1 VLFVRFGSKDNS
13 GSPCA
18 IAFANP
24 AIGFEHC
31 KVLRDD
37 LAFVGTTVRLL
48 ATNERRAALIANS
61 KWRII
66 S

>member
-1 VLFVRFGSKDNS
+1 VLFVRFGSKNNS

-24 AIGFEHC
+24 AIGFEC
-31 KVLRDD
+31 FKVLHDD

-48 ATNERRAALIANS
+48 ATNGRRAAS
-61 KWRII
+61 VDGEFKVED
-66 S
+66 